1 MAFAAFG
8 TATPKEQAPRRKSR
22 IALLLL
28 LPGLLYLALFFLTPL
43 ISLVMTSL
51 QTPVEFGDVGQ
62 YQPAFK
68 IENYAAVVE
77 QYWPHFLRA
86 FGYAVAATIAALV
99 ISYPLAYFIGVKAR
113 RWPLLQALMLTLVIA
128 PFFISFLLR
137 TLAWKQL
144 MSDDTPLVVAL
155 KSLSILPSDGHLTGT
170 AFSVIFGL
178 TYNFIPFMT
187 LPIYASLERLDTRY
201 LEAGSDLYASPA
213 TTFWR
218 VTVPLSLP
226 GVVSGTLLTFI
237 PASGDYINA
246 SASFLG
252 SAQTQMVGNVIEAN
266 FIGLLNYPAAAA
278 LSVILMGVILA
289 IVAALRASERNGGP
303 RMSVEMSP
311 TVVEATAATPNGA
324 TRRRA
329 RSRSASSPCRST
341 ARSRSSS
348 S

>member
-8 TATPKEQAPRRKSR
+8 SSAAPVEQAPRRRSWV
-22 IALLLL
+22 ALVLLA
-28 LPGLLYLALFFLTPL
+28 PGLAYLALFFLTPFFSL
-43 ISLVMTSL
+43 ILTSL

-62 YQPAFK
+62 FQQAFK
-68 IENYAAVVE
+68 IENYAIVIG

-86 FGYAVAATIAALV
+86 FGYALAATFFALV

-113 RWPLLQALMLTLVIA
+113 RWPLIQALALTLVIA

-137 TLAWKQL
+137 TLAWKAL
-144 MSDDTPLVVAL
+144 MSDETPLVQAL
-155 KSLSILPSDGHLTGT
+155 KALSILPSDGHLTGT

-187 LPIYASLERLDTRY
+187 LPLYTTLERLDTRY

-213 TTFWR
+213 STFWR

-252 SAQTQMVGNVIEAN
+252 SAQTQMVGNAIEAN
-266 FIGLLNYPAAAA
+266 FISLLNYPEAAA
-278 LSVILMGVILA
+278 LSVILMGVILLL
-289 IVAALRASERNGGP
+289 VALY
-303 RMSVEMSP
+303 V
-311 TVVEATAATPNGA
+311 
-324 TRRRA
+324 RR
-329 RSRSASSPCRST
+329 T
-341 ARSRSSS
+341 GTEDLL
-348 S
+348 

>member
-1 MAFAAFG
+1 MAFAALG
-8 TATPKEQAPRRKSR
+8 TAAPKEQAPRRRSR

-43 ISLVMTSL
+43 VSLVLTSL
-51 QTPVEFGDVGQ
+51 QAPVEFGDVGQ
-62 YQPAFK
+62 YQPALQFQ
-68 IENYAAVVE
+68 NYATVVG

-86 FGYAVAATIAALV
+86 FGYAIAATIAALL

-155 KSLSILPSDGHLTGT
+155 KALSILPPDGHLTGT

-213 TTFWR
+213 TT
-218 VTVPLSLP
+218 P
-226 GVVSGTLLTFI
+226 GSDSGTVTRRNVVAGLAYRSE
-237 PASGDYINA
+237 PASRYRV
-246 SASFLG
+246 S
-252 SAQTQMVGNVIEAN
+252 
-266 FIGLLNYPAAAA
+266 
-278 LSVILMGVILA
+278 
-289 IVAALRASERNGGP
+289 
-303 RMSVEMSP
+303 
-311 TVVEATAATPNGA
+311 
-324 TRRRA
+324 
-329 RSRSASSPCRST
+329 
-341 ARSRSSS
+341 SRSSEA
-348 S
+348 